1 LLLSQDLKKVQPW
14 NQAAARCVWKK
25 EQETDAGGWQV
36 DAWRAGTIQVHSA
49 ASSFRPHSSFV
60 RQKVAALS
68 SLREASVAPSRKS
81 KRFWIWLAAA
91 VVVVVALLGIGAA
104 RLTRGSG
111 IDLNKLAKVT
121 RADVARSVV
130 ATGKIQPITKVEVKS
145 KASGIVEKLYVD
157 INNQVHKGQQLAQ
170 LDQQEI
176 VAQVEAQRAQ
186 LAAAE
191 ANVSTYQANIE
202 QDKVNAAAPDLPMY
216 KATLDRNLEMQ
227 KLGIVSRQA
236 LDDANKDYLAALTR
250 RDSAKAQIGVDA
262 ARLKQ
267 ARAQVLQAQASL
279 KQLEEQL
286 SYTTIVAPMDGV
298 ILSRDVE
305 IGDAVSSILVLGS
318 TATLVMTEGDINQV
332 YVQGKVDE
340 ADIAHVYMS
349 QPARIKVESFRDR
362 VFNGKVTKIAPLG
375 VEKDNVT
382 TFEVRVSID
391 NPGGELK
398 ANMTANAEII
408 LDEHKGVLTVPESA
422 VIYDSQKKATVEV
435 PDKKQKEGKRKVPV
449 TVGLSNGSVT
459 EILSGLKEGDS
470 VVLQQ

>member
-1 LLLSQDLKKVQPW
+1 
-14 NQAAARCVWKK
+14 
-25 EQETDAGGWQV
+25 
-36 DAWRAGTIQVHSA
+36 
-49 ASSFRPHSSFV
+49 
-60 RQKVAALS
+60 VAA
-68 SLREASVAPSRKS
+68 SRKS
-81 KRFWIWLAAA
+81 KKFWIWLSAG
-91 VVVVVALLGIGAA
+91 VVVVVLLLGIGLA
-104 RLTRGSG
+104 RLVSG
-111 IDLNKLAKVT
+111 TTIDPNKLGKVT
-121 RADVARSVV
+121 RGDVARSVV
-130 ATGKIQPITKVEVKS
+130 ATGKIQPITQVEVKS

-157 INNQVHKGQQLAQ
+157 INYKVQKGQQLAQ

-176 VAQVEAQRAQ
+176 AAQVDAQRAQ
-186 LAAAE
+186 LASQE
-191 ANVSTYQANIE
+191 ANVATYEANIE
-202 QDKVNAAAPDLPMY
+202 QDKVNANAPDLPMY

-227 KLGIVSRQA
+227 RQGIVSRQA
-236 LDDANKDYLAALTR
+236 LDDANRDYLAALTR
-250 RDSAKAQIGVDA
+250 RDNSKAQIGVDT

-267 ARAQVLQAQASL
+267 ARAQVQQAQAGL

-318 TATLVMTEGDINQV
+318 TATLVMTEGDINEV
-332 YVQGKVDE
+332 YVDGKVDE
-340 ADIAHVYMS
+340 ADIAHVYMA

-362 VFNGKVTKIAPLG
+362 VFNGKVTKISPLG

-398 ANMTANAEII
+398 ANMTANAEIL
-408 LDEHKGVLTVPESA
+408 LDEHKGVLMVPESA
-422 VIYDSQKKATVEV
+422 VMYDKDKKASVEI

-459 EILSGLKEGDS
+459 ELLSGLKEGQQ
-470 VVLQQ
+470 VVLQ

>member
-1 LLLSQDLKKVQPW
+1 MPREVL
-14 NQAAARCVWKK
+14 
-25 EQETDAGGWQV
+25 
-36 DAWRAGTIQVHSA
+36 
-49 ASSFRPHSSFV
+49 
-60 RQKVAALS
+60 VAA
-68 SLREASVAPSRKS
+68 SRKS
-81 KRFWIWLAAA
+81 KKFWIWLSVG
-91 VVVVVALLGIGAA
+91 VVVVLALAGFGLA
-104 RLTRGSG
+104 RLARGSS
-111 IDLNKLAKVT
+111 IDPNKLAKVT
-121 RADVARSVV
+121 RGDVARSVV

-157 INNQVHKGQQLAQ
+157 INNQVHKGQELAQ

-176 VAQVEAQRAQ
+176 QAEVEAQKAQ
-186 LAAAE
+186 LGSAE
-191 ANVSTYQANIE
+191 ANVGTFEANVA

-227 KLGIVSRQA
+227 KEGIVSRQA

-250 RDSAKAQIGVDA
+250 RDSSKAQIGVDI

-267 ARAQVLQAQASL
+267 ARAQVMQAQASL

-286 SYTTIVAPMDGV
+286 GYTTIVAPMDGV

-318 TATLVMTEGDINQV
+318 TATLVMTEGDINEV
-332 YVQGKVDE
+332 YGQGKVDE
-340 ADIAHVYMS
+340 ADIAHVYMN

-362 VFNGKVTKIAPLG
+362 VFNGKVTKISPMG

-398 ANMTANAEII
+398 ANMTANAEIL
-408 LDEHKGVLTVPESA
+408 LDEHKHVLTVPENA
-422 VIYDSQKKATVEV
+422 VIYDNLKKATVEI
-435 PDKKQKEGKRKVPV
+435 PDKKQKDGTRKVPV

-459 EILSGLKEGDS
+459 EILDGLKEGDQ

>member
-1 LLLSQDLKKVQPW
+1 LL
-14 NQAAARCVWKK
+14 
-25 EQETDAGGWQV
+25 
-36 DAWRAGTIQVHSA
+36 
-49 ASSFRPHSSFV
+49 
-60 RQKVAALS
+60 
-68 SLREASVAPSRKS
+68 
-81 KRFWIWLAAA
+81 A
-91 VVVVVALLGIGAA
+91 VVLIGVGGVAVA
-104 RLTRGSG
+104 RMASG
-111 IDLNKLAKVT
+111 TSIDPNRLAKVT
-121 RADVARSVV
+121 RSDVARSVV

-145 KASGIVEKLYVD
+145 KASGIVEKLFVD
-157 INNQVHKGQQLAQ
+157 INNHVHKGQELAQ

-176 VAQVEAQRAQ
+176 LAQVAAQKAQ

-191 ANVSTYQANIE
+191 ANVGTFEANIE

-216 KATLDRNLEMQ
+216 KQTLDRNVAMQ
-227 KLGIVSRQA
+227 KDGIVSHQA
-236 LDDANKDYLAALTR
+236 LDDANRDYLAALTK
-250 RDSAKAQIGVDA
+250 RDSSKAQVGVDIA
-262 ARLKQ
+262 KLKQ
-267 ARAQVLQAQASL
+267 ARAQVQQADASL

-318 TATLVMTEGDINQV
+318 TATLVMTEGDTTQV

-340 ADIAHVYMS
+340 ADIAHVYMN

-362 VFNGKVTKIAPLG
+362 IFNGKVTKIAPLG

-398 ANMTANAEII
+398 ANMTANAEIL

-422 VIYDSQKKATVEV
+422 VIYDNQKNAFVEI
-435 PDKKQKEGKRKVPV
+435 PDKSQKEGKQKIAVK
-449 TVGLSNGSVT
+449 VGLSNGSVT
-459 EILSGLKEGDS
+459 EILSGLKEGQQ

>member
-1 LLLSQDLKKVQPW
+1 M
-14 NQAAARCVWKK
+14 
-25 EQETDAGGWQV
+25 
-36 DAWRAGTIQVHSA
+36 A
-49 ASSFRPHSSFV
+49 ASR
-60 RQKVAALS
+60 R
-68 SLREASVAPSRKS
+68 SR
-81 KRFWIWLAAA
+81 RFWIWLSVGGL
-91 VVVVVALLGIGAA
+91 VVLLLAGFALV
-104 RLTRGSG
+104 R
-111 IDLNKLAKVT
+111 LAKGSSIDPNRIAKVS
-121 RADVARSVV
+121 RGDVARSVV

-157 INNQVHKGQQLAQ
+157 INYTVKKGQQLAQ

-176 VAQVEAQRAQ
+176 EAQVDAQRAQ
-186 LAAAE
+186 LESAE
-191 ANVSTYQANIE
+191 ANVGTFEANIG

-227 KLGIVSRQA
+227 KEGIVSRQT

-250 RDSAKAQIGVDA
+250 RDSAKAQVAVDT

-267 ARAQVLQAQASL
+267 ARAQVAEAQASL

-318 TATLVMTEGDINQV
+318 TATLVMTEGDVNEV
-332 YVQGKVDE
+332 YVDGKVDE
-340 ADIAHVYMS
+340 ADIAHVYLG

-362 VFNGKVTKIAPLG
+362 TFNGKVTKISPMG

-382 TFEVRVSID
+382 TFEVRVSIN

-398 ANMTANAEII
+398 ALMTANAEIL
-408 LDEHKGVLTVPESA
+408 LDEHKGVLTVPENA
-422 VIYDSQKKATVEV
+422 VVYDNQKNASVEI
-435 PDKKQKEGKRKVPV
+435 PDKKQKDGTRKVPV

-459 EILSGLKEGDS
+459 EIVSGLKEGDQ

>member
-1 LLLSQDLKKVQPW
+1 V
-14 NQAAARCVWKK
+14 
-25 EQETDAGGWQV
+25 
-36 DAWRAGTIQVHSA
+36 A
-49 ASSFRPHSSFV
+49 AS
-60 RQKVAALS
+60 
-68 SLREASVAPSRKS
+68 RKG
-81 KRFWIWLAAA
+81 KGFWIGLSILVA
-91 VVVVVALLGIGAA
+91 VVLLASAVYIV
-104 RLTRGSG
+104 R
-111 IDLNKLAKVT
+111 LAKGSTVDPN
-121 RADVARSVV
+121 RLARVARGDVARSVV

-157 INNQVHKGQQLAQ
+157 INYKVKKGQELAQ

-186 LAAAE
+186 LASAE
-191 ANVSTYQANIE
+191 ANVGTYEANVE

-227 KLGIVSRQA
+227 KEGIVSRQT
-236 LDDANKDYLAALTR
+236 LDDANKEYLAALTR
-250 RDSAKAQIGVDA
+250 RDSSKAQIGVDTA
-262 ARLKQ
+262 KLKQ
-267 ARAQVLQAQASL
+267 ARAQVAQAQASL

-286 SYTTIVAPMDGV
+286 GYTTIVAPMDGV

-318 TATLVMTEGDINQV
+318 TATLVMTEGDVNEV
-332 YVQGKVDE
+332 YVDGKVDE
-340 ADIAHVYMS
+340 ADIAHVYMG

-362 VFNGKVTKIAPLG
+362 TFNGKVTKISPMG

-382 TFEVRVSID
+382 TFEVRVSIN

-398 ANMTANAEII
+398 ALMTANAEIL
-408 LDEHKGVLTVPESA
+408 LDEHKGVLTVPENA
-422 VIYDSQKKATVEV
+422 VTYDNQKNASVEI
-435 PDKKQKEGKRKVPV
+435 PDKSEKDGTRKVPV

-459 EILSGLKEGDS
+459 EITSGLKEGDS